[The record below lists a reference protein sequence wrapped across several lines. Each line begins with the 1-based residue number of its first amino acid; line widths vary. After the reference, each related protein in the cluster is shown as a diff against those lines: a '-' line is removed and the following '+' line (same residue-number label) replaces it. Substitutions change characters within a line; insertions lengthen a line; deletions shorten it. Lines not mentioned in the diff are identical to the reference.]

1 MAYTLSDFPLSTE
14 EPRIDVNL
22 PVGTHVLE
30 LVVEDSA
37 GLRSLP
43 DTVVITV
50 EPAEVPSASITAIEP
65 LSALKGT
72 TFDLTIRGT
81 GLAQASSVVFYT
93 ELVITPTRPTLPT
106 GPIVTRPSRPDI
118 PELPVRLVKVPDSS
132 IKALITD
139 RGADG
144 ITAKVTI
151 DSSSTA
157 GSRTLGVVTPQG
169 TVQSGTLTFT
179 VKSLPTITI
188 PTVTRPTVT
197 IPTVTR
203 PTLTIPTVTQP
214 TVTIP
219 TITRPTLTIPT
230 VTVPTLTVPTITQP
244 TVTIPTVTRPTATIP
259 TVTRPTATIPTVT
272 RPTMTVPTVTR
283 PTMTVPT
290 LTRPVIFDTAPTLAS
305 VRGVGAATETKLK
318 AAGINS
324 VRDLAMASP
333 DKVAEILGYQDTAR
347 AKAMIDEAARLIG

>member
-14 EPRIDVNL
+14 EARIDVNL

-43 DTVVITV
+43 DTVIITV

-106 GPIVTRPSRPDI
+106 GPILTRPSLPDLPILPPRP
-118 PELPVRLVKVPDSS
+118 VKVPDSS
-132 IKALITD
+132 IKARITD

-151 DSSSTA
+151 DSASTT
-157 GSRTLGVVTPQG
+157 GTRTLGVVTPQG
-169 TVQSGTLTFT
+169 TVPSGTLTFT
-179 VKSLPTITI
+179 VRALPTITI

-203 PTLTIPTVTQP
+203 PTLT
-214 TVTIP
+214 
-219 TITRPTLTIPT
+219 LPT
-230 VTVPTLTVPTITQP
+230 VTVPTLTVPT
-244 TVTIPTVTRPTATIP
+244 VTRPTATI
-259 TVTRPTATIPTVT
+259 
-272 RPTMTVPTVTR
+272 PTVTR

-318 AAGINS
+318 VAGINS

-333 DKVAEILGYQDTAR
+333 DKVAEVLGYQDTAR

>member
-14 EPRIDVNL
+14 EARIDVNL

-43 DTVVITV
+43 DTVIITV

-106 GPIVTRPSRPDI
+106 GPILTRPSLPDLPILPPRP
-118 PELPVRLVKVPDSS
+118 VKVPDSS
-132 IKALITD
+132 IKARITD

-144 ITAKVTI
+144 ITVKVTI
-151 DSSSTA
+151 DSSSTT
-157 GSRTLGVVTPQG
+157 GTRTLGVVTPQG
-169 TVQSGTLTFT
+169 TVPSGTLTFT
-179 VKSLPTITI
+179 VRALPTITI

-203 PTLTIPTVTQP
+203 PTLT
-214 TVTIP
+214 
-219 TITRPTLTIPT
+219 LPT
-230 VTVPTLTVPTITQP
+230 VTVPTLTV
-244 TVTIPTVTRPTATIP
+244 PTVTRPTATIP
-259 TVTRPTATIPTVT
+259 TVTRPTATI
-272 RPTMTVPTVTR
+272 PTVTR

-333 DKVAEILGYQDTAR
+333 DKVAEVLGYQDTAR